1 MEKITSIFYRIQNS
15 NLPESRKE
23 QMTQHLD
30 ELLARYVVDGKILDR
45 LNDPD
50 KPLHIRAFMLVSM
63 CQPEMLPDGK
73 ASKLAR
79 EIIVKYLRRPNFEI
93 ELVAQVP
100 DAAKKEE
107 ILRNFH
113 VQLHRSGF
121 FQ

>member
-1 MEKITSIFYRIQNS
+1 M
-15 NLPESRKE
+15 
-23 QMTQHLD
+23 
-30 ELLARYVVDGKILDR
+30 LASYVVDGKILDR
-45 LNDPD
+45 LDDPN

-79 EIIVKYLRRPNFEI
+79 EIIVKHLRRPNFET

-100 DAAKKEE
+100 DEAKKEK
-107 ILRNFH
+107 ILRDFH

-121 FQ
+121 FN